1 MRLIIV
7 TDLTSL
13 VLLSCLLRVPA
24 AQYTCPIGFSIAY
37 TREQGEPVCYQIK
50 GPELFTEKY
59 KDCDGNLYSS
69 KLYLQLNFTS
79 PNKVLWTEYRS
90 LYPGGI
96 FVDWSYSKS
105 MGAPLDSPFEVNI
118 DPILDP
124 GEELCVAIDTVSNFT
139 AVRCTDRHYRYC
151 FTKPYPEDSS
161 SDEGC
166 DGLEDSL
173 RLWSPVSTC
182 IKVVSAVGGGKV
194 RATWRNAQ
202 ELCAKRGASLM
213 NRGWLY
219 SNHRELDPG
228 YNTTFPLGVVMTNVT
243 HLQYDTIE
251 NQSEIPVAEWR
262 FKGSLNISD
271 NKYGAVRERDWYLVN
286 DSYIF
291 YDVICETGLPI
302 RQLDMDIQINIDNEI
317 TLTVNDSI
325 DRDKIYCYTDSEK
338 YYPVNVKKQRKDHT
352 NTFVLIPKGDG
363 YYWCTHDDVYNYH
376 TTESNK
382 VLFIREKQSI
392 INKYAVKIKHNKKIT
407 LDDIDELSDD
417 WKDVLSEYILLVNK
431 YEDMYGKLDTN
442 DTEEILKTFVNLNP
456 EVKKES
462 TVAHNK
468 KVKRLYLDGQTVVLH
483 LELSPGRRP
492 APPGRWR
499 DLEILYMKPTYY
511 CRGSHSTT
519 LELGTSKTE
528 GCVTLTCVG
537 DFDEGVQLVSTAT
550 INCIEE
556 LITTTDRSTPEEQLQ
571 QVMDDLYTLV
581 NDSGPIFLDDISNVF
596 DQVDEVLEERDD
608 LEIPGRLLHLLDQL
622 GATVQLEDAGVA
634 SAVRGNIALVMAAAG
649 PDHRVRGLRI
659 AARDTDIFTDDAFG
673 LISDDLNSTML
684 ESDNNEAVVVLPASV
699 SETAHRVSFVVFRTD
714 RAFRDN
720 GTQAVN
726 SRVLSVKVDNL
737 THFQHGEVIDIH
749 LSPLSANVT
758 RNTSRTCG
766 YWEFLEDNTG
776 FWSQEGCTFIK
787 STQPGTL
794 DTCRC
799 THMTHFAEILVPR
812 SVFSEQHESALE
824 IMTVVGCCLSILGL
838 SLVGVT
844 AALFRSW
851 RREYSNKVWLQL
863 CMAILLLA
871 LTFLIVV
878 FAQFEEY
885 NTACMLVGVALHY
898 SVLASFCWM
907 LVAATLSY
915 RRLVLVFSR
924 DATHRLLRASAFS
937 WGAPCAVVGI
947 LLSVA
952 PHSYAGRFEEK
963 TPSGSFCYPTG
974 VSLWVTVYA
983 PICVIVVVNWTL
995 FSLIVRSVFASRRI
1009 QRHGDSKEAMRCASV
1024 SCLLVFLFG
1033 LPWVFGL
1040 FAQTLVGA
1048 YLFTLTAS
1056 YQGFILFLFFVLC
1069 NKKTRDLWLNKLKI
1083 KQTRKVPV
1091 TSSTFSNRS
1100 TNWRPNTNNSTESKV
1115 SKPKSLSTP
1124 DDSRFS

>member
-243 HLQYDTIE
+243 HLQ
-251 NQSEIPVAEWR
+251 
-262 FKGSLNISD
+262 
-271 NKYGAVRERDWYLVN
+271 
-286 DSYIF
+286 
-291 YDVICETGLPI
+291 
-302 RQLDMDIQINIDNEI
+302 DNEI

-338 YYPVNVKKQRKDHT
+338 YYPVNVKKQRKDYT

-363 YYWCTHDDVYNYH
+363 YYWCTHVDVYNYH

-456 EVKKES
+456 EVKKQS
-462 TVAHNK
+462 TVAHTK

-550 INCIEE
+550 INCTEE
-556 LITTTDRSTPEEQLQ
+556 LITTTDRSTRKPHYKKTTTRLTTVEVTTTYGPSSTPDPALVSTVTMPPSEVLTADPTGLPTTELPTTELPTTPPPPTSPIPTHIPPEEQLQ

-659 AARDTDIFTDDAFG
+659 AARDTDLFTDDAFG

-720 GTQAVN
+720 GTQA
-726 SRVLSVKVDNL
+726 
-737 THFQHGEVIDIH
+737 VIDIH